1 MDLKQIKELMKAMQ
15 GTGTKR
21 LEMTT
26 QGGFKLVLEQHDE
39 SRPLAL
45 PLQEND
51 LFKQELAA
59 HRGEVILSRHNHL
72 PNQQPS
78 EDLTSLEEPAAPSKF
93 ITSPMVGTFYL
104 ASSPEM
110 PPFTKVG
117 EKVEKDSVICI
128 IEAMKVM
135 NEVKAGVSG
144 VVVEVLVENGQ
155 PIEFGTKLF
164 RIT

>member
-39 SRPLAL
+39 SRPFVAAAH
-45 PLQEND
+45 ENE

-59 HRGEVILSRHNHL
+59 HRTDIVLSRHNL
-72 PNQQPS
+72 PSQQAS
-78 EDLTSLEEPAAPSKF
+78 EDLTSLEEPSVPSKF

-104 ASSPEM
+104 ASSPET
-110 PPFTKVG
+110 PAFAKIG
-117 EKVEKDSVICI
+117 EKVEKDTVICI

-135 NEVKAGVSG
+135 NEVKAGVAG
-144 VVVEVLVENGQ
+144 TIVEILVENGH

>member
-15 GTGTKR
+15 GTGTKH

-26 QGGFKLVLEQHDE
+26 QGGFKLVLEQHQE
-39 SRPLAL
+39 SRPFVAAV
-45 PLQEND
+45 QEND

-59 HRGEVILSRHNHL
+59 HRADMVLSRHNL
-72 PNQQPS
+72 PSQQPTS
-78 EDLTSLEEPAAPSKF
+78 EDLTSLEEPSVPSKF

-104 ASSPEM
+104 ASSPET
-110 PPFTKVG
+110 PPFAKVG
-117 EKVEKDSVICI
+117 EKVEKDTVICI

-135 NEVKAGVSG
+135 NEVKAGVAG
-144 VVVEVLVENGQ
+144 TVVEILVENGH